1 MKQIT
6 INFDA
11 SPVEAYGSCRE
22 YLAALT
28 HQQGRPQ
35 KAIAAD
41 MDYSPSHLTRKLAQS
56 PDDSMRF
63 TLDDLERWVQVNQD
77 CRPLFYLIQK
87 YAVEKSPEELEKQI
101 RELELQLLKKK
112 ARGGRLSP

>member
-1 MKQIT
+1 MEVDRQIT
-6 INFDA
+6 LNFDA
-11 SPVEAYGSCRE
+11 TPVDSYASCRE

-41 MDYSPSHLTRKLAQS
+41 MDYSPSHLSRKLAQS

-63 TLDDLERWVQVNQD
+63 TLDDLERWVEVNGD
-77 CRPLFYLIQK
+77 LKPLFYLVQK
-87 YAVEKSPEELEKQI
+87 YAVRAKSKAEIEAQI
-101 RELELQLLKKK
+101 AELKKSLEGK
-112 ARGGRLSP
+112 